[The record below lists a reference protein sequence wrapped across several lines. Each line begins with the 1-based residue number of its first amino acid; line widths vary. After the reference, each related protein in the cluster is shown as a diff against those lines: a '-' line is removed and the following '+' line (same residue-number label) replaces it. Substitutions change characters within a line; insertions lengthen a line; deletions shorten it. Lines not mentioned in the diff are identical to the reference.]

1 MPNKT
6 SAPGAQQKR
15 LGAYLDSLARAA
27 GHADRIEPLKGY
39 CWGLLLPLKRKSV
52 EPMAACL
59 APHNV
64 RRTHQSLHH
73 LVADSPWSDQDVL
86 AQVRAWTL
94 PLMKKKEPLVA
105 WVVDDTGIPKK
116 GTHSVGVARQYC
128 GQLGKQENCQVAV
141 SLSAAT
147 WRSSLPLA
155 WRLYLPQSWARD
167 RQRRRQAGVPE
178 EVRFQTKPQIAL
190 DQIRRALEQEV
201 EPGVVLADAAY
212 GNDSAFRDQLREM
225 KLEYVVGIQSTTS
238 VWKPGEAPLLPPK
251 KYKGRGHPPQLLRRG
266 EQQQPLAARE
276 LALTLPAKAWKK
288 LSWRQSEKSKLASRF
303 AVLRVRPAHRD
314 YERHE
319 TYPEQWLLIEW
330 PQGKAEPAKYW
341 LSNLPPATKLKN
353 LVAFAKQR
361 WIIERDYQELKQE
374 LGLNQYEGRGWRGF
388 HHHGTLSIAAYGFL
402 VGERSW
408 FPPSARAGQ
417 LRISLP
423 ARSAQFRPRGAPDT
437 GRTA

>member
-39 CWGLLLPLKRKSV
+39 CKGLLLPLKRKSV

-59 APHNV
+59 APDNV

-73 LVADSPWSDQDVL
+73 LVADSPWSDQALL
-86 AQVRAWTL
+86 AQVRAWVL
-94 PLMKKKEPLVA
+94 PLIKKKEPLVA
-105 WVVDDTGIPKK
+105 WIVDDTGIPKK
-116 GTHSVGVARQYC
+116 GKHSVGVAQQYC

-141 SLSAAT
+141 SLSAAS
-147 WRSSLPLA
+147 WRDSLPLA
-155 WRLYLPQSWARD
+155 WRLYLPESWARD
-167 RQRRRQAGVPE
+167 RRRRRQAGVPD

-190 DQIRRALEQEV
+190 AQIRQALEDEV

-212 GNDSAFRDQLREM
+212 GNDSAFRAELRKL

-238 VWKPGEAPLLPPK
+238 VWKPGEGPLPPR
-251 KYKGRGHPPQLLRRG
+251 KYKGKGRPPKLLRRG
-266 EQQQPLAARE
+266 KQQPLAARQ
-276 LALTLPAKAWKK
+276 LALGLPAKAWKK
-288 LSWRQSEKSKLASRF
+288 LSWRQGEKRQLSSRF
-303 AVLRVRPAHRD
+303 AGLRLRPAHRD
-314 YERHE
+314 YEQHE
-319 TYPEQWLLIEW
+319 AHPEQWLLIEW
-330 PQGKAEPAKYW
+330 PPGEAEPTKYW
-341 LSNLPPATKLKN
+341 LSNLPAATKLKE
-353 LVAFAKQR
+353 LVALAKQR

-402 VGERSW
+402 VGERSR

-417 LRISLP
+417 LRIPLP
-423 ARSAQFRPRGAPDT
+423 ARSAPLRPRGAPQT
-437 GRTA
+437 GRAA